1 MPVLHGA
8 LAAVTV
14 SVTTYRNQRSL
25 TQRQFIVVLY
35 REVKELTAIDA
46 QSSEEEIIKV
56 ANTLELSAVAQA
68 VVPVDRAG
76 GSLITGISAM

>member
-1 MPVLHGA
+1 
-8 LAAVTV
+8 
-14 SVTTYRNQRSL
+14 VTTYRNQRSL